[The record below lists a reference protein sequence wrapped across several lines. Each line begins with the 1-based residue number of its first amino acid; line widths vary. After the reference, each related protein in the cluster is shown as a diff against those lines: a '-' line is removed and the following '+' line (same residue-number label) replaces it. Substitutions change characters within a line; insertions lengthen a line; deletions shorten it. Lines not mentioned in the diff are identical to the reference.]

1 MRRDQF
7 FSEGLRKNG
16 AWISSKFDSFD
27 TGFIAKS
34 EETWAIDLCC
44 QLSLFLPIDESIK
57 AILVVN

>member
-16 AWISSKFDSFD
+16 AWISSKFDSLPVLLQR
-27 TGFIAKS
+27 AR
-34 EETWAIDLCC
+34 ETWAIDLCC